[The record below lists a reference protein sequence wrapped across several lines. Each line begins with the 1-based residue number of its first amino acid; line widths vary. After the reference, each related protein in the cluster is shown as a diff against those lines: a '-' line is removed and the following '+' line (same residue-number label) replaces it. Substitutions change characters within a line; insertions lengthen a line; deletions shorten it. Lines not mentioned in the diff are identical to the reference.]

1 MKTLGEQAKAF
12 RDSKSWNSTQMAEH
26 VGTSRQNIE
35 SLELHGNRIPKYIGK
50 LALAMGRSVDDML
63 VEAELAPKELTLKS
77 KPRWREWPLKMVSR
91 ERFEVLDE
99 TEQGFVQAEMLR
111 AIKECETRH
120 GAKASGK
127 SHGSHASTGARK
139 TA

>member
-1 MKTLGEQAKAF
+1 MKTLGDQAKAF
-12 RDSKSWNSTQMAEH
+12 RDSKGWNSTQMGDY

-50 LALAMGRSVDDML
+50 LAIAMGRSVDDML
-63 VEAELAPKELTLKS
+63 VEADLAPKELTSKS

-91 ERFEVLDE
+91 ERFDALDE

-111 AIKECETRH
+111 AIKECEAQH
-120 GAKASGK
+120 GAKPGK
-127 SHGSHASTGARK
+127 SPGSSPAAGPRK
-139 TA
+139 AA